1 MQLGERIMS
10 NLKDFDW
17 TGFWNDVD
25 YAFESYIGK
34 PVTDEDIKDAEAEL
48 GYTLPAAYIELLKN
62 HNGGVV
68 KKNCFINDDDDCVY
82 VTGIYGI
89 DRDKKYSLLGEMGN
103 EFWILK
109 VKYPPIGVVVA
120 DTISG
125 GHDMIFLDYRECGPT
140 GEPKVV
146 RVDQECDYSMTPLAD
161 NFGDFIKNLYFNIE
175 EITDEEFQELS
186 DTEKVKL
193 LNEQEDLDT
202 DRAMELL
209 TNIGIDNLSPI
220 LLSTLGRMYNNNGRP
235 EEAIELFNRIDEAYR
250 DWSWYYRCGYAHASL
265 ACGESYESEHVQ
277 KALQLIETAMK
288 MTKEDHLDKQL
299 GWCCEVIKY
308 LLTQIKPK
316 EYKADYP
323 VIFET
328 IKNVFDKKNSKDT
341 TERKDT
347 EDINEYEEVNY
358 PTYDEVH
365 WVFNKHTY
373 SREEFSKEYNKA
385 VEKYVDDEADDDRL
399 EEPEILVTYEAW
411 IESVD
416 QLFDNERVPDEALFE
431 EDKEDGM
438 WQVEIMAHLVAD
450 NGTYFTREELLFK
463 LHNLMA
469 NKELGDH
476 VFFEG
481 IEYEGHECEGYGL
494 IDNEDGIPVFYTC
507 CGS

>member
-1 MQLGERIMS
+1 MS

-34 PVTDEDIKDAEAEL
+34 PVTDKDIKAAEADL

-103 EFWILK
+103 EFWISK
-109 VKYPPIGVVVA
+109 VKYPPIGIVVA

-146 RVDQECDYSMTPLAD
+146 RVDQECDYSITLLAD
-161 NFGDFIKNLYFNIE
+161 NFGDFIKNLYFSIE
-175 EITDEEFQELS
+175 DITDEEFQSLS
-186 DTEKVKL
+186 DVEKVKL
-193 LNEQEDLDT
+193 LNEQEGIDFK
-202 DRAMELL
+202 RAMELL

-235 EEAIELFNRIDEAYR
+235 EEAIELFDRIDEEHR

-299 GWCCEVIKY
+299 GWCCEVVKD

-328 IKNVFDKKNSKDT
+328 IENFYDKKNSIDTAEGKDSA
-341 TERKDT
+341 DV
-347 EDINEYEEVNY
+347 NEYEELNY
-358 PTYDEVH
+358 PTYDEVY
-365 WVFNKHTY
+365 WVFNKLTY
-373 SREEFSKEYNKA
+373 SREEFSKEYNKE

-411 IESVD
+411 IESTD
-416 QLFDNERVPDEALFE
+416 QLFDNERVTDEELFE

-494 IDNEDGIPVFYTC
+494 IDNEDGIPVFYIC

>member
-1 MQLGERIMS
+1 MS
-10 NLKDFDW
+10 NLKDFNW
-17 TGFWNDVD
+17 TGFWKDTD
-25 YAFESYIGK
+25 YAFESYIGRE
-34 PVTDEDIKDAEAEL
+34 VTDEDIKNAEAEL
-48 GYTLPAAYIELLKN
+48 GYTLPTAYIELLKN

-68 KKNCFINDDDDCVY
+68 NKNCFINDDDDCVY
-82 VTGIYGI
+82 ITGIYGI

-103 EFWILK
+103 EFWISK
-109 VKYPPIGVVVA
+109 VKYPPIGVIVA

-146 RVDQECDYSMTPLAD
+146 RVDQECDYSITLLAD
-161 NFGDFIKNLYFNIE
+161 NFGDFIKNLYISIE
-175 EITDEEFQELS
+175 EITDEEFQSLS
-186 DTEKVKL
+186 DAEKVKL
-193 LNEQEDLDT
+193 INEQEDLDI

-235 EEAIELFNRIDEAYR
+235 EEAIELFNRIDEAHR

-299 GWCCEVIKY
+299 GWCCEVVKY

-328 IKNVFDKKNSKDT
+328 IENFYDKKNSKDT
-341 TERKDT
+341 TERKDI
-347 EDINEYEEVNY
+347 EDVNEYEEVNY

-373 SREEFSKEYNKA
+373 SREEFSKEYNKV
-385 VEKYVDDEADDDRL
+385 VEKYVDEYQADSDDIL
-399 EEPEILVTYEAW
+399 DEPEILVTYEAW
-411 IESVD
+411 IESTD
-416 QLFDNERVPDEALFE
+416 QLFDNERVTDEELFE

>member
-1 MQLGERIMS
+1 MS
-10 NLKDFDW
+10 DLKDFNW

-34 PVTDEDIKDAEAEL
+34 PVTDDDIKDAESEL
-48 GYTLPAAYIELLKN
+48 GYTLPVAYIELLKK

-89 DRDKKYSLLGEMGN
+89 DSGKKYSLLGEMGN
-103 EFWILK
+103 EFWISK
-109 VKYPPIGVVVA
+109 CKYPPIGVVVA

-146 RVDQECDYSMTPLAD
+146 RVDQEGDYSITLLAD
-161 NFGDFIKNLYFNIE
+161 NFGDFIKNLYISIE

-186 DTEKVKL
+186 DAEKVKF
-193 LNEQEDLDT
+193 LNEQEGIDIK
-202 DRAMELL
+202 RAMELL
-209 TNIGIDNLSPI
+209 TNMGIDNLSPI

-235 EEAIELFNRIDEAYR
+235 AEAIDLFNRIDEAHR

-265 ACGESYESEHVQ
+265 GCGESYESEHVQ
-277 KALQLIETAMK
+277 QALQLIEVGMK
-288 MTKEDHLDKQL
+288 MAKESHLDKQL
-299 GWCCEVIKY
+299 GWCCEVVKY

-316 EYKADYP
+316 DYKEDYP
-323 VIFET
+323 VIFDT
-328 IKNVFDKKNSKDT
+328 IENLFDKKNSKIT
-341 TERKDT
+341 TEGKDI
-347 EDINEYEEVNY
+347 EDVNEYEEDNY
-358 PTYDEVH
+358 PTYDAVH
-365 WVFNKHTY
+365 WVFNKQTY
-373 SREEFSKEYNKA
+373 SREEFSKEYNKI
-385 VEKYVDDEADDDRL
+385 VEKYVDDDQADDDDRL

-411 IESVD
+411 IESED
-416 QLFDNERVPDEALFE
+416 QLFDNERVTDEELLE

-494 IDNEDGIPVFYTC
+494 IDNEDGIPVFFIV

>member
-1 MQLGERIMS
+1 MS

-34 PVTDEDIKDAEAEL
+34 PVTDKDIKDAEAEL
-48 GYTLPAAYIELLKN
+48 GYTLPTAYIELLKN

-68 KKNCFINDDDDCVY
+68 NKNCFINDDDDCVY
-82 VTGIYGI
+82 ITGIYGI

-103 EFWILK
+103 EFWISK
-109 VKYPPIGVVVA
+109 VKYPPIGIVVA

-146 RVDQECDYSMTPLAD
+146 RVDQECDYSITPLAD

-193 LNEQEDLDT
+193 LNEQESIDFK
-202 DRAMELL
+202 RAMELL

-220 LLSTLGRMYNNNGRP
+220 LLSALGRMYNNNGRAA
-235 EEAIELFNRIDEAYR
+235 EAIDLFERIDEANR
-250 DWSWYYRCGYAHASL
+250 DWSWYYRCGYAYGML
-265 ACGESYESEHVQ
+265 GYGKSYKSEHVQ
-277 KALQLIETAMK
+277 KALQLIETGIK
-288 MTKEDHLDKQL
+288 MTKEAHLDKQL
-299 GWCCEVIKY
+299 GWCCEVVKY
-308 LLTQIKPK
+308 HLFKIKPK
-316 EYKADYP
+316 EYKEDYP
-323 VIFET
+323 VIFEAV
-328 IKNVFDKKNSKDT
+328 KSVFGKKDKTKTTESKD
-341 TERKDT
+341 
-347 EDINEYEEVNY
+347 IEEVDECKEDSY
-358 PTYDEVH
+358 PTFDEAH
-365 WVFNKHTY
+365 WVFNKLTY
-373 SREEFSKEYNKA
+373 SRDEFSKEYNENVK
-385 VEKYVDDEADDDRL
+385 KYVDDEADDDDRL
-399 EEPEILVTYEAW
+399 DEPEILVTYEAW

-416 QLFDNERVPDEALFE
+416 QLFDNERVSDEELLE
-431 EDKEDGM
+431 DDKEDGM

>member
-1 MQLGERIMS
+1 MS
-10 NLKDFDW
+10 NLKDFNW

-34 PVTDEDIKDAEAEL
+34 SVTDEDIKAAEAEL

-103 EFWILK
+103 EFWISK

-125 GHDMIFLDYRECGPT
+125 GHDMIFLDYRDCGPT

-146 RVDQECDYSMTPLAD
+146 RVDQEGDYSITLLAD
-161 NFGDFIKNLYFNIE
+161 NFGDFIKNLYISIE

-186 DTEKVKL
+186 DAEKVKL
-193 LNEQEDLDT
+193 LNEQEGIDIK
-202 DRAMELL
+202 RAMELL
-209 TNIGIDNLSPI
+209 TNMGIDNLSPI
-220 LLSTLGRMYNNNGRP
+220 LLSTLGRMYNNNGRAA
-235 EEAIELFNRIDEAYR
+235 EAIDLFNRIDEAYR

-265 ACGESYESEHVQ
+265 GCGESYESEHVQ
-277 KALQLIETAMK
+277 QALQLIEVGMK
-288 MTKEDHLDKQL
+288 MAKESHLDKQL
-299 GWCCEVIKY
+299 GWCCEVVKY

-316 EYKADYP
+316 DYKEDYP
-323 VIFET
+323 VIFDT
-328 IKNVFDKKNSKDT
+328 IENLFDKKNSKIT
-341 TERKDT
+341 TEGKDI
-347 EDINEYEEVNY
+347 EDVNEYEEDNY
-358 PTYDEVH
+358 PTYDAVH
-365 WVFNKHTY
+365 WVFNKQTY
-373 SREEFSKEYNKA
+373 SREEFSKEYNENVK
-385 VEKYVDDEADDDRL
+385 KYVDNEADDDDRL

-411 IESVD
+411 IESED
-416 QLFDNERVPDEALFE
+416 QLFNNERVTDEELLE

-494 IDNEDGIPVFYTC
+494 IDNEDGIPVFFIV

>member
-1 MQLGERIMS
+1 MS

-34 PVTDEDIKDAEAEL
+34 PVTDKDIKAAEADL

-68 KKNCFINDDDDCVY
+68 KKNCFINDDGDCVY

-103 EFWILK
+103 KFWISK

-146 RVDQECDYSMTPLAD
+146 RVDQEGDYSITPLAD
-161 NFGDFIKNLYFNIE
+161 NFGDFIKNLYISIE
-175 EITDEEFQELS
+175 DITDEEFQELS
-186 DTEKVKL
+186 DADKVKL
-193 LNEQEDLDT
+193 LNEQEDLDI

-220 LLSTLGRMYNNNGRP
+220 LLSTLGRMYNNNGRAA
-235 EEAIELFNRIDEAYR
+235 EAIDLFNRIDETQR
-250 DWSWYYRCGYAHASL
+250 DWSWYYRCGYAHATL
-265 ACGESYESEHVQ
+265 AIGESYESEHVQ
-277 KALQLIETAMK
+277 KALQLIEAGMK
-288 MTKEDHLDKQL
+288 MTKEAQLDKQL
-299 GWCCEVIKY
+299 GWCCEVVKY

-316 EYKADYP
+316 EYKTDYP

-328 IKNVFDKKNSKDT
+328 IENFYDNKNSKKT
-341 TERKDT
+341 TEDNHI
-347 EDINEYEEVNY
+347 EDANEYEEDNY
-358 PTYDEVH
+358 PTYDVVH
-365 WVFNKHTY
+365 WVFNKQTY
-373 SREEFSKEYNKA
+373 SREEFSKEYNENVK
-385 VEKYVDDEADDDRL
+385 KYVDDEADDDDRL

-411 IESVD
+411 IESED
-416 QLFDNERVPDEALFE
+416 QLFDNERVTDEELLE

>member
-1 MQLGERIMS
+1 MS
-10 NLKDFDW
+10 NLKDFNW
-17 TGFWNDVD
+17 TGFWKDTD
-25 YAFESYIGK
+25 YAFESYIGRE
-34 PVTDEDIKDAEAEL
+34 VTDEDIKNAEAEL

-68 KKNCFINDDDDCVY
+68 NKNCFINDDDDCVY
-82 VTGIYGI
+82 ITGIYGI

-103 EFWILK
+103 EFWISK
-109 VKYPPIGVVVA
+109 VKYPPIG
-120 DTISG
+120 
-125 GHDMIFLDYRECGPT
+125 DMIFLDYRECGPT

-146 RVDQECDYSMTPLAD
+146 RVDQECDYSITPLAD
-161 NFGDFIKNLYFNIE
+161 NFGDFIKNLYFSIE
-175 EITDEEFQELS
+175 EITDEEFQSLS
-186 DTEKVKL
+186 DVDKVKL
-193 LNEQEDLDT
+193 LNEQEGIDIK
-202 DRAMELL
+202 RAMELL
-209 TNIGIDNLSPI
+209 TNMGIDNLSPI
-220 LLSTLGRMYNNNGRP
+220 LLSTLGRMYNNNGRAA
-235 EEAIELFNRIDEAYR
+235 EAIDLFNRIDEEHR

-265 ACGESYESEHVQ
+265 GCGESYDSEHVQ
-277 KALQLIETAMK
+277 KALQLIETGIK
-288 MTKEDHLDKQL
+288 MTKAANLDKQL
-299 GWCCEVIKY
+299 GWCCEVVKY

-316 EYKADYP
+316 EYKEDYP

-328 IKNVFDKKNSKDT
+328 IKNLFDNKNSKKT
-341 TERKDT
+341 TEDNHI
-347 EDINEYEEVNY
+347 EDANEYEEDNY
-358 PTYDEVH
+358 PTYDVVH
-365 WVFNKHTY
+365 WVFNKQTY
-373 SREEFSKEYNKA
+373 SREVFSKEYNENVK
-385 VEKYVDDEADDDRL
+385 KYVDDDQADDDDRL

-416 QLFDNERVPDEALFE
+416 QLFDNERVTDEELLE
-431 EDKEDGM
+431 DDKEDGM

-494 IDNEDGIPVFYTC
+494 IDNEDGIPVFYIV

>member
-1 MQLGERIMS
+1 MS

-34 PVTDEDIKDAEAEL
+34 PVTDKDIKDAETEL
-48 GYTLPAAYIELLKN
+48 GYTLPATYIELLKH
-62 HNGGVV
+62 HNGGVLN
-68 KKNCFINDDDDCVY
+68 KNCFINNDGECVY

-89 DRDKKYSLLGEMGN
+89 DRDKKNSIFGEFGN
-103 EFWILK
+103 EFWISK
-109 VKYPPIGVVVA
+109 WKYPPIGIVVA

-125 GHDMIFLDYRECGPT
+125 GHDMIFLDYRECGPA

-146 RVDQECDYSMTPLAD
+146 RVDQEGDYSITLLAD
-161 NFGDFIKNLYFNIE
+161 NFGDFIKNLYISIE
-175 EITDEEFQELS
+175 EITDEEFQSLS
-186 DTEKVKL
+186 DAEKVKL
-193 LNEQEDLDT
+193 LNEQEDLDV

-235 EEAIELFNRIDEAYR
+235 EETIELFNRIDEAHR
-250 DWSWYYRCGYAHASL
+250 DWSWYYRCGYVHASL

-299 GWCCEVIKY
+299 GWCCEVVKY
-308 LLTQIKPK
+308 QLFKIKPK
-316 EYKADYP
+316 EYKEDYP

-328 IKNVFDKKNSKDT
+328 IKNLFDKKNSKDT
-341 TERKDT
+341 TEGKAT
-347 EDINEYEEVNY
+347 GDINECEEDNY
-358 PTYDEVH
+358 PTYDVVH
-365 WVFNKHTY
+365 WVFNKQTY
-373 SREEFSKEYNKA
+373 SREEFSKEYNENVK
-385 VEKYVDDEADDDRL
+385 KYVDDEADDDDRL

-411 IESVD
+411 IESED
-416 QLFDNERVPDEALFE
+416 QLFDNERVTDEELLE

-450 NGTYFTREELLFK
+450 NNTYFTREELLFK
-463 LHNLMA
+463 LHHLMA

-494 IDNEDGIPVFYTC
+494 IDNEDSIPVFFIV

>member
-1 MQLGERIMS
+1 MS
-10 NLKDFDW
+10 NLKDFNW

-34 PVTDEDIKDAEAEL
+34 PVTDDDIKNAESEL

-89 DRDKKYSLLGEMGN
+89 DSGKKYSLLGEMGN
-103 EFWILK
+103 EFWISK

-125 GHDMIFLDYRECGPT
+125 GHDMIFLDYRECGPS

-146 RVDQECDYSMTPLAD
+146 RVDQEGDYSITLLAD
-161 NFGDFIKNLYFNIE
+161 NFGDFIKNLYISIE
-175 EITDEEFQELS
+175 EITDEEFQSLS
-186 DTEKVKL
+186 DAEKVKL
-193 LNEQEDLDT
+193 LNEQEGIDIK
-202 DRAMELL
+202 RAMELL
-209 TNIGIDNLSPI
+209 TNMGIDNLSPI
-220 LLSTLGRMYNNNGRP
+220 LLSTLGRMYNNNGRSA
-235 EEAIELFNRIDEAYR
+235 EAIDLFNRIDEAHR

-265 ACGESYESEHVQ
+265 GCGESYESEHVQ
-277 KALQLIETAMK
+277 QALQLIEAAMK
-288 MTKEDHLDKQL
+288 MAKESHLDKQL
-299 GWCCEVIKY
+299 GWCCEVVKY

-316 EYKADYP
+316 DYKEDYP
-323 VIFET
+323 VIFDT
-328 IKNVFDKKNSKDT
+328 IKNLFDKKNSKIT
-341 TERKDT
+341 TEGKAT
-347 EDINEYEEVNY
+347 GDINEREEDNY
-358 PTYDEVH
+358 PTYDVVH
-365 WVFNKHTY
+365 WVFNKQTY
-373 SREEFSKEYNKA
+373 NREEFTKEYNENVK
-385 VEKYVDDEADDDRL
+385 KYVDDEADDDRL

-411 IESVD
+411 IESED
-416 QLFDNERVPDEALFE
+416 QLFDNEHVTDEELLE

-481 IEYEGHECEGYGL
+481 IEYEGHECEEYGL
-494 IDNEDGIPVFYTC
+494 IDNEDGIPVFFIV

>member
-1 MQLGERIMS
+1 MS
-10 NLKDFDW
+10 NLKDFNW
-17 TGFWNDVD
+17 TGFWKDTD
-25 YAFESYIGK
+25 YAFESYIGRD
-34 PVTDEDIKDAEAEL
+34 VTDEDIKNAEAEL
-48 GYTLPAAYIELLKN
+48 GYILPTAYIELLKN

-68 KKNCFINDDDDCVY
+68 NKNCFINDDDDCVY
-82 VTGIYGI
+82 ITGIYGI

-103 EFWILK
+103 EFWISK
-109 VKYPPIGVVVA
+109 VKYPPIGIVVA

-146 RVDQECDYSMTPLAD
+146 RVDQEGDYSITLLAD
-161 NFGDFIKNLYFNIE
+161 NFGDFIKNLYISIE
-175 EITDEEFQELS
+175 EITDEEFQSLS
-186 DTEKVKL
+186 DAEKVKL
-193 LNEQEDLDT
+193 LNEQEDLDI

-235 EEAIELFNRIDEAYR
+235 EEAIELFNRIDEAHR

-288 MTKEDHLDKQL
+288 MTKQDHLDKQL
-299 GWCCEVIKY
+299 GWCCEVVKY

-316 EYKADYP
+316 EYKTDYP

-328 IKNVFDKKNSKDT
+328 IENFYDKKNSKDT
-341 TERKDT
+341 TERKDI
-347 EDINEYEEVNY
+347 EDVNEYGEVNY

-373 SREEFSKEYNKA
+373 NREEFSKEYNKV
-385 VEKYVDDEADDDRL
+385 VEKYVDEDQADDDDRL

-416 QLFDNERVPDEALFE
+416 QLFNNERVTDEELLE
-431 EDKEDGM
+431 DDKEDGM